1 VRAFFRRYSNACKAW
16 SADPTA
22 DKLTALTKTQTAGT
36 IVEAVAQDVIL
47 WASYRAVFH
56 AYKSGRVAAF
66 AGLVL
71 AAIGV
76 TLLAL
81 NISDVPSE
89 PTPAAVSLQGVKAGG
104 STQFNARACRGLTC
118 ATQTSPELIATGR
131 TCPR

>member
-1 VRAFFRRYSNACKAW
+1 
-16 SADPTA
+16 
-22 DKLTALTKTQTAGT
+22 
-36 IVEAVAQDVIL
+36 
-47 WASYRAVFH
+47 VFY

-104 STQFNARACRGLTC
+104 STQFNARAGRGLTC